1 LNKQA
6 QHTKA
11 MKTTIA
17 DSKTL
22 QEIQNEFNHQFPFL
36 RLEFVSKKSKPGP
49 DFRDKKNPNSALS
62 AYRKAG
68 KEDII
73 SFEESM
79 TVQQLETQFMQRYG
93 LNAQV
98 FRRSGKLWLETTAT
112 DNWTLGYQNEQGQEL
127 SNSDLNTEKEESDY
141 HEQE

>member
-1 LNKQA
+1 
-6 QHTKA
+6 

-22 QEIQNEFNHQFPFL
+22 HEIQTEFNNRFPFL
-36 RLEFVSKKSKPGP
+36 RLEFVAKKTKPGA
-49 DFRDKKNPNSALS
+49 DFRDKRNLNSALS
-62 AYRKAG
+62 SYRTDG
-68 KEDII
+68 LGETII
-73 SFEESM
+73 LDENM
-79 TVQQLETQFMQRYG
+79 TVLELESQFMKRYG

-112 DNWTLGYQNEQGQEL
+112 DKWTLGYQNEQGQEL
-127 SNSDLNTEKEESDY
+127 SNSDLSSEREENDY